1 MTDCIMRKVVLVNGP
16 ALVPVDDEGRALLER
31 IKTNRDVGV
40 TVTAHRN
47 PRHHRLYWA
56 MLKFIRDHTDTFE
69 GKDLK
74 IISTAVKLAT
84 GLVDSFVNQN
94 TGETVLV
101 PKSIAFAAMD
111 QMRFNQFFDA
121 ACITI
126 ANRWMSPGS
135 TPDDVRRELI
145 EMVDGP
151 HAVGERVP

>member
-1 MTDCIMRKVVLVNGP
+1 VTDVIMRKSVLAGRA
-16 ALVPVDDEGRALLER
+16 ALVPVDDDGCALLA
-31 IKTNRDVGV
+31 KLKDGRDVGV
-40 TVTAHRN
+40 TVTQHRN

-126 ANRWMSPGS
+126 ANRWMPPGV
-135 TPDDVRRELI
+135 TPEEVRRELLL
-145 EMVDGP
+145 MVDGP
-151 HAVGERVP
+151 HAVGERAP

>member
-1 MTDCIMRKVVLVNGP
+1 MRKSVLAGRA
-16 ALVPVDDEGRALLER
+16 ALVPVDDQGIELMAKLKDG
-31 IKTNRDVGV
+31 RDVGV
-40 TVTAHRN
+40 TVTQHRN

-126 ANRWMSPGS
+126 ANRWMPPG
-135 TPDDVRRELI
+135 TLPEDVRRELI

-151 HAVGERVP
+151 LAVAERQ